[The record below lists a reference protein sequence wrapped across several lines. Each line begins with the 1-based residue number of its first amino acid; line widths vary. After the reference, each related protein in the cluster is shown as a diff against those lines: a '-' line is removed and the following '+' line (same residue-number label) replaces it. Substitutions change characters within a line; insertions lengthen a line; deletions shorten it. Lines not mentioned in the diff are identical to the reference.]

1 MKQTMSQNA
10 MNLGPIFSL
19 GVGRGQLFWFSF
31 WEMGNQ
37 WIEGGVVEL
46 VATNGN
52 SFN

>member
-1 MKQTMSQNA
+1 MKQVVSQNV
-10 MNLGPIFSL
+10 MNLGPIFFL
-19 GVGRGQLFWFSF
+19 GVGRVQLFWFAF